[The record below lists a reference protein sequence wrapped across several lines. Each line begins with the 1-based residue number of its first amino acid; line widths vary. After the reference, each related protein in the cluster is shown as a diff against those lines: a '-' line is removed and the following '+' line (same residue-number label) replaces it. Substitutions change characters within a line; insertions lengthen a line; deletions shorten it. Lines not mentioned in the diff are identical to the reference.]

1 MGVVCRHLESSQGIV
16 VVVEAVAITV
26 VVGVVHIIIEEA
38 MVMAMFQEV
47 VAEVFLAVLPRV
59 KLCCLL

>member
-1 MGVVCRHLESSQGIV
+1 MA
-16 VVVEAVAITV
+16 VEAVAITV